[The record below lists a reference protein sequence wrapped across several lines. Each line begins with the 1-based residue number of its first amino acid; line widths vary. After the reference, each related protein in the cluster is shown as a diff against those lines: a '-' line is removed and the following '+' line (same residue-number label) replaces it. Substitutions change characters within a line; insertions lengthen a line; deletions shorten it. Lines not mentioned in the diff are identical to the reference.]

1 MYNVLYMKLWKKKM
15 LLRTINHNDHWPY
28 IYVFVCVFETDK
40 KYDEYRYTWIEKL
53 KCEYSFAILDYVHVH

>member
-1 MYNVLYMKLWKKKM
+1 M

-40 KYDEYRYTWIEKL
+40 KYDENRYTWIEKL
-53 KCEYSFAILDYVHVH
+53 KCVYSFAILDYVHVH